1 MADLMTSRPRLRR
14 MLTLAVVVL
23 AGAAGVAAVVPA
35 PMAANVKI
43 VPPQS
48 GGGGLGALLGSGGGL
63 SSLAS
68 LLGSRQ
74 PTEVFLTV
82 ARSHEVALEVV
93 RRAGLLAPQAS
104 PQETGEAL
112 RRLARLSEI
121 NVLKGGIIEFEAVGT
136 EGPQLLQLAAAFSSV
151 FSERIKAMSLDEAAR
166 KQELIQEQ
174 LERASER
181 LVKAQEAMRVFRVKN
196 RMVAPEAIVS
206 SAISLTTSLR
216 GRLLAKEV
224 ERDTLGKMVTP
235 QNTQYQLVNNEIAEL
250 QRRIAGLEADSRQD
264 GTVSYGKL
272 STDTTEYIT
281 LLREQRY
288 AEALFEVFSRYHET
302 LLLEQAAAGLNA
314 QVVEAP
320 HLDPARR
327 VRWPLVMTSAGLLL
341 LAVWLLLGG
350 GNRSPSGMQAVTSE
364 PDATH

>member
-1 MADLMTSRPRLRR
+1 MRRKGSHRP
-14 MLTLAVVVL
+14 LAL
-23 AGAAGVAAVVPA
+23 ASLALAAATGIASFAPTPHAAK
-35 PMAANVKI
+35 VKI

-82 ARSHEVALEVV
+82 ARSHEVAREVV
-93 RRAGLLAPQAS
+93 RRTGLIPSRATADD
-104 PQETGEAL
+104 ETRAL
-112 RRLARLSEI
+112 RELTRTSEI
-121 NVLKGGIIEFEAVGT
+121 NVLKGGIIEFEATGT
-136 EGPQLLQLAAAFSSV
+136 DTDKLLKMASAFADV
-151 FSERIKAMSLDEAAR
+151 FSERIKSMSLDEAAR
-166 KQELIQEQ
+166 KQELIQDQ
-174 LERASER
+174 LQRASTR
-181 LVKAQEAMRVFRVKN
+181 LANAQEAMRVFRVNN

-206 SAISLTTSLR
+206 SAISLTTTLR
-216 GRLLAKEV
+216 ARLLAKEV

-235 QNTQYQLVNNEIAEL
+235 QNVQYQNVNNEIAEL
-250 QRRIAGLEADSRQD
+250 HRRITAQEASTPKDAPLN
-264 GTVSYGKL
+264 YGKL

-288 AEALFEVFSRYHET
+288 AEALYEVFSRYHET

-320 HLDPARR
+320 HLDPSRR
-327 VRWPLVMTSAGLLL
+327 VRWPLAVACAAFLSLTIWAGLGCPRTAQRRAPN
-341 LAVWLLLGG
+341 LA
-350 GNRSPSGMQAVTSE
+350 N
-364 PDATH
+364 